1 MSAATQRVLERCDAL
16 GFAASGI
23 APAKAS
29 AYAEHL
35 RRWLDEG
42 RHATMDYL
50 AMDHDLRID
59 PRRLLRD
66 AKSFIMV
73 ADRYSPR
80 GDTDPPSQEPLPQ
93 GRIARYAR
101 GRDYHA
107 LIKRR
112 LHTLC
117 DALRTEHPGNAF
129 RAFVDTVPVL
139 ERELAV
145 LAGLGWQAKNT
156 LLIHPELGSY
166 LLLGGVATS
175 LALEPAP
182 RPASDHCGTCTRC
195 LDACPTR
202 AITPYSVDASRC
214 IAYLTIER
222 HEPIAPEFHTPIG
235 DWIFGCD
242 VCQEVCPHNSPR
254 ESPGPAIHP
263 DYAPRRRGFDL
274 LSVLGWNESQRRH
287 SFTTSAMKRAPLA
300 IMKRNAILALTNAMQ
315 RRGTREWAPRLA
327 DLAWDAKEPALVRHA
342 ARHALHT
349 LGYADSAP
357 PA

>member
-1 MSAATQRVLERCDAL
+1 MSVSTRRVLERCDAL

-23 APAKAS
+23 APAQPS
-29 AYAEHL
+29 AYAQHL
-35 RRWLDEG
+35 RRWLDLG

-50 AMDHDLRID
+50 ARDHDLRVD
-59 PRRLLRD
+59 PRKLLRG
-66 AKSFIMV
+66 ARSFIMV
-73 ADRYSPR
+73 ADRYAPR
-80 GDTDPPSQEPLPQ
+80 GDSDPPDESPLPQ

-107 LIKRR
+107 LLKRR
-112 LHTLC
+112 LHALC
-117 DALRTEHPGNAF
+117 DTLRAEHAGHSF

-139 ERELAV
+139 ERELAT

-182 RPASDHCGTCTRC
+182 RPTPDHCGTCTRC

-222 HEPIAPEFHTPIG
+222 HEPVPPEFHASLG

-254 ESPGPAIHP
+254 DTPAPPIHP
-263 DYAPRRRGFDL
+263 DYTPRRRGFDL
-274 LSVLGWNESQRRH
+274 LSVLGWDESQRRH
-287 SFTTSAMKRAPLA
+287 FFMTSAMKRAPLA

-315 RRGTREWAPRLA
+315 QRGTREWTPRLL
-327 DLAWDAKEPALVRHA
+327 DLAWDAKEPALVRSA
-342 ARHALHT
+342 ARHALAT
-349 LGYADSAP
+349 LGYPGKAP